1 MKELP
6 IIELE
11 RIVLRPFELSDAK
24 SVQELAGDR
33 SIAEMTLNIP
43 HPYED
48 GIAEKWIKTHLKVLN
63 ENHIYTLAVTH
74 REENYLIGSITLSI
88 YEFDRA
94 EIGYWVGKKYWN
106 NGYCTE
112 ATLGLIRFG
121 FEELNLNRIY
131 GFHLAKNPASGKV
144 MQKTGMK
151 YEGLLRQHIKK
162 WGEYEDLCCYGIL
175 REEFMDLLKEI
186 RMFYRIVDYGRY

>member
-1 MKELP
+1 MEKKMMKQLP
-6 IIELE
+6 TIELE
-11 RIVLRPFELSDAK
+11 RVVLRPFNLADAK
-24 SVQELAGDR
+24 AVQELAGDR

-48 GIAEKWIKTHLKVLN
+48 GIAERWIKTHVKTLN
-63 ENHIYTLAVTH
+63 ENHIYTLAIAH
-74 REENYLIGSITLSI
+74 KEENYLIGSITLSI
-88 YEFDRA
+88 HEFDRS
-94 EIGYWVGKKYWN
+94 ELGYWVGKKYWN

-112 ATLGLIRFG
+112 AALGLMRFG

-131 GFHLAKNPASGKV
+131 AFHLSKNPASGRV

-175 REEFMDLLKEI
+175 REEFIQEMK
-186 RMFYRIVDYGRY
+186 

>member
-11 RIVLRPFELSDAK
+11 RIVLRPFDLADARA
-24 SVQELAGDR
+24 VQELAGDR

-43 HPYED
+43 HPYRD
-48 GIAEKWIKTHLKVLN
+48 GVAERWIKTHRRVLK
-63 ENHIYTLAVTH
+63 ENNIYTLAMA
-74 REENYLIGSITLSI
+74 EKDEDYLIGSITLSL

-94 EIGYWVGKKYWN
+94 ELGYWVGKRFWN
-106 NGYCTE
+106 MGYCTE
-112 ATLGLIRFG
+112 AALGLVRFG
-121 FEELNLNRIY
+121 FEELHLNRIY
-131 GFHLAKNPASGKV
+131 GYHLAKNPASGKV
-144 MQKTGMK
+144 MQKIGMK
-151 YEGLLRQHIKK
+151 YEGTLRQHIKK
-162 WGEYEDLCCYGIL
+162 WGVYEDLCCYGIL